1 MNVVNMTG
9 RLTDDP
15 EIKYTTGEKPLCIAS
30 YSIAVNRPFTD
41 KDGNRQADFF
51 TCKSFGKT
59 GEFVEKYVKKGTKVV
74 VRSHYQSGS
83 YTNRDGQKVYTHDF
97 VVDDIEFAES
107 KAAASQ
113 NQQTAPTGNNIND
126 YVNAIPGID
135 ESLPFA

>member
-1 MNVVNMTG
+1 MNVVTMTG

-59 GEFVEKYVKKGTKVV
+59 AEFIEKYFKKGMKIDLFGRLEQERWEREGKNYSRVV
-74 VRSHYQSGS
+74 INAERV
-83 YTNRDGQKVYTHDF
+83 
-97 VVDDIEFAES
+97 EFGES
-107 KAAASQ
+107 KEKKPEKKPDADGFMPM
-113 NQQTAPTGNNIND
+113 T
-126 YVNAIPGID
+126 D
-135 ESLPFA
+135 EELPFN

>member
-1 MNVVNMTG
+1 MNVVTMTG

-59 GEFVEKYVKKGTKVV
+59 GEFIEKYFKKGMKIALVGRLEQERWEKDGKKNSRVV
-74 VRSHYQSGS
+74 INAERV
-83 YTNRDGQKVYTHDF
+83 
-97 VVDDIEFAES
+97 EFGES
-107 KAAASQ
+107 KAKPSEESKEKKPEKKPDADGFMPM
-113 NQQTAPTGNNIND
+113 T
-126 YVNAIPGID
+126 D
-135 ESLPFA
+135 EELPFN